1 MKDTVQVS
9 MVLPRLL
16 WQQLQGQAQS
26 TKVNESTLLIRAV
39 EQFLQQES
47 MRLAQNERLAQ
58 ECEALAMMTFDDVG
72 TEEEWLAIQNGALDG
87 FVNAL
92 ER

>member
-16 WQQLQGQAQS
+16 WQQLQGQ
-26 TKVNESTLLIRAV
+26 
-39 EQFLQQES
+39 
-47 MRLAQNERLAQ
+47 AQNERLAQ

-72 TEEEWLAIQNGALDG
+72 TEEEWLDLQNEALHR
-87 FVNAL
+87 FENEL